1 VQSRW
6 FTLFVILA
14 AAFGWVLGNWFTDI
28 EALAGVLGFLK
39 TTFLSAL
46 KMVIAPLIFFSLI
59 SGIFNLK
66 ESGRVG
72 RLGAVTLTW
81 YLSTTAIAIAI
92 GLGVVLFVHPWSA
105 MPPLSDLPS
114 TSGVTLI
121 DTQSGSVSGILRS
134 LAESMLVNPFTA
146 LADLNILGIVT
157 NALAI
162 GLAGLLILPRESAI
176 PGVVHEIT
184 RITYKL
190 ASWAVLMIPLGV
202 IGIVY
207 EMTSSMSLDLLE
219 QLLTFAAVVFGATL
233 LHGVVVLPLLGGLV
247 IRCAPWDLLR
257 RLTQPMMVAFTTS
270 SSAATLPVSM
280 ACAERELGV
289 GPSVRS
295 FVLPLGATINMDGTA
310 LFEGMAAVF
319 LAYLFG
325 IELGAVGTVTVF
337 LLAMLAS
344 VGAPGIPSGSLAGMQ
359 MVLLA
364 VGIPLEAIAI
374 LLLIERPLDTFRTA
388 VNVEGD
394 LIGSAVIEHIAG
406 RGSGGDATPSELH
419 SPDKTQ

>member
-1 VQSRW
+1 
-6 FTLFVILA
+6 
-14 AAFGWVLGNWFTDI
+14 
-28 EALAGVLGFLK
+28 
-39 TTFLSAL
+39 
-46 KMVIAPLIFFSLI
+46 
-59 SGIFNLK
+59 
-66 ESGRVG
+66 
-72 RLGAVTLTW
+72 
-81 YLSTTAIAIAI
+81 
-92 GLGVVLFVHPWSA
+92 
-105 MPPLSDLPS
+105 
-114 TSGVTLI
+114 
-121 DTQSGSVSGILRS
+121 
-134 LAESMLVNPFTA
+134 
-146 LADLNILGIVT
+146 
-157 NALAI
+157 
-162 GLAGLLILPRESAI
+162 
-176 PGVVHEIT
+176 
-184 RITYKL
+184 
-190 ASWAVLMIPLGV
+190 
-202 IGIVY
+202 
-207 EMTSSMSLDLLE
+207 
-219 QLLTFAAVVFGATL
+219 
-233 LHGVVVLPLLGGLV
+233 
-247 IRCAPWDLLR
+247 
-257 RLTQPMMVAFTTS
+257 
-270 SSAATLPVSM
+270 M